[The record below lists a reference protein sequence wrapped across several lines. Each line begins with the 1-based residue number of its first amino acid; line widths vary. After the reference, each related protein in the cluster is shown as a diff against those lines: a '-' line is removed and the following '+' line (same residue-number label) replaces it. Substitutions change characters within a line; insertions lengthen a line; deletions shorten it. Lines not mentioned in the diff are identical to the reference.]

1 MSDLPAS
8 KPLRIA
14 IQMDPIEHVNIEGDT
29 TFAMAEEAQIRGYE
43 IFLYQ
48 VETLSWQEGK
58 VSARAKPAKVQRVKG
73 DHVSLGEEVVLDL
86 AEDVDVVLMRQDP
99 PFDMSYI
106 TAAHLLE
113 FLKGKTL
120 VVNDPFWV
128 RSSPE
133 KIVPLLFPDLMPPT
147 LVSRDVTTIKAFQA
161 EHQDIVVKPLFGN
174 AGAAVFRIKPEDGN
188 LGALLDLFFT
198 TSRDPIM
205 VQAFVPGVFEGDK
218 RIILVDGEPVGAINR
233 VPKGNDIRSNLAV
246 GGTAH
251 PVDLSEADLAICRA
265 IGPTLKERGLLFVG
279 IDVIAGRLTE
289 INVTSPTGA
298 LALKAFSGVNA
309 VSLMWDAIER
319 KLN

>member
-43 IFLYQ
+43 IFVYQ

-106 TAAHLLE
+106 TAAHILE

-147 LVSRDVTTIKAFQA
+147 LVSRDVTTIKAFQL